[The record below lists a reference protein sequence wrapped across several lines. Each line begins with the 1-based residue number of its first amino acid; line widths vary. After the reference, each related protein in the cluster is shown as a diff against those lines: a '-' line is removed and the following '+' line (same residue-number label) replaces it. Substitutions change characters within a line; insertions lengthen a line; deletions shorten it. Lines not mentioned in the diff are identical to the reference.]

1 MSVVIFITLLCG
13 IGAGTLL
20 GNGADAAV
28 MEKMSSLLL
37 LLLLFS
43 VGIDMGLNKQ
53 VFDQIKKQGFKIL
66 LIPVGVA
73 IGSLLGGSVVSLFFP
88 QSLKEC
94 LAISSGMGWYSLSG
108 ILLTKAGNATG
119 GTISFLANVMRELLT
134 FVSVPFIAKHINY
147 YCAIAPG
154 GATAMDTT
162 LAIISRNTNAT
173 VAVMAFVSG
182 VCLTMIVPILVPI
195 FL

>member
-1 MSVVIFITLLCG
+1 MSVIIFLTLICG
-13 IGAGTLL
+13 IAAGFLV
-20 GNGADAAV
+20 GNGIDAA
-28 MEKMSSLLL
+28 MIEKMSSALL

-53 VFDQIKKQGFKIL
+53 VFGQIKKLGFKIL
-66 LIPVGVA
+66 LIPIGVA
-73 IGSLLGGSVVSLFFP
+73 LGSLLGGSIVSLFFT

-94 LAISSGMGWYSLSG
+94 LAISSGLGWYSLSG
-108 ILLTKAGNATG
+108 ILLTKAGNTVG

-147 YCAIAPG
+147 YCAIAPA

-173 VAVMAFVSG
+173 IAVMAFVSG
-182 VCLTMIVPILVPI
+182 ISLTMIVPILVPL